1 MGQATLAVWDPR
13 SQRRIISSYPGE
25 RDDVDEKRKG
35 EDEIIRGCQILFSL
49 ISTAFRKRR

>member
-1 MGQATLAVWDPR
+1 MGQATLAVWDPK
-13 SQRRIISSYPGE
+13 SQRRIISSGE
-25 RDDVDEKRKG
+25 RDDVDEKRKE